1 MQSGGVVRRAGET
14 SLTFICGSIFTFSVR
29 HPSPR
34 VPSPSTMG
42 PAVERGN
49 TCRLAVSRCRP
60 RLPRGGAL
68 RLTVRS
74 NPLQTT
80 LSLSPMPTALAAAL
94 AGQKQIHFL
103 EKASMSF
110 CNAVRNPT
118 PRIAP
123 RHSPMPISM
132 DTPFA
137 AFSFAAAGARP
148 ADAGAHTLIQLAAST
163 AIRSRARTISAA
175 RHAPGPPVSWG
186 RQQRGSVGVVRANRG
201 QVRSGTLLLLAAAGA
216 LGTLCVPESHAQSY
230 VMLTRSG
237 AGGRTEPG
245 PNLARLNCFSRQ
257 PARQHS
263 SNWDKVKIVFFL
275 DDTSLHHG
283 GLVEAAVLKAADA
296 CASCERALT
305 VTTVGLT
312 DRAAMSCTCADAFL
326 RAVLEARRPVG

>member
-1 MQSGGVVRRAGET
+1 MPAPPAARRRAET
-14 SLTFICGSIFTFSVR
+14 HSEIQ
-29 HPSPR
+29 PS
-34 VPSPSTMG
+34 
-42 PAVERGN
+42 A
-49 TCRLAVSRCRP
+49 
-60 RLPRGGAL
+60 
-68 RLTVRS
+68 
-74 NPLQTT
+74 TT

-94 AGQKQIHFL
+94 TGQKQTHFL
-103 EKASMSF
+103 AKASMSF

-263 SNWDKVKIVFFL
+263 SNWDKGQDCFF
-275 DDTSLHHG
+275 SGRHFASSRWAGCSG
-283 GLVEAAVLKAADA
+283 GAEGCRRVREL
-296 CASCERALT
+296 R
-305 VTTVGLT
+305 
-312 DRAAMSCTCADAFL
+312 TCADCDDG
-326 RAVLEARRPVG
+326 RSY